1 VTKAILELQQRYEN
15 EMGWRESG
23 VSLFEDIFGKSSFDE
38 GTSVPVLCLSEL
50 IKLGSSL
57 VTYKGKLYRIT
68 VEELD
73 TSNLKA
79 KPAPEVKK

>member
-1 VTKAILELQQRYEN
+1 
-15 EMGWRESG
+15 M
-23 VSLFEDIFGKSSFDE
+23 SLFEDIFGKSSYDE
-38 GTSVPVLCLSEL
+38 GTSVPVLCLNEL

-57 VTYKGKLYRIT
+57 ATYKGKLYRIT

-79 KPAPEVKK
+79 KPGAAEAEKK